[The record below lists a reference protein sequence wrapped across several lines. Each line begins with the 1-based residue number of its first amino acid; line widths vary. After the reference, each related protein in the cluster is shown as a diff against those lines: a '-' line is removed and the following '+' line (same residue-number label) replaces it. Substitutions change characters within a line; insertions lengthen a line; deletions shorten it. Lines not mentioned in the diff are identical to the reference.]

1 MRKQL
6 LFPLSVA
13 ALALAP
19 AALPSAAADT
29 DGEASA
35 TKTVRVGDNF
45 FRKSSIAIQR
55 GDTVRWVWVGSL
67 PHNVTV
73 NGGPRRFSS
82 ATKRSGAYR
91 KRLRARGTYRYLCT
105 VHPTEMRGRV
115 VVR

>member
-6 LFPLSVA
+6 LVPVSVA

-29 DGEASA
+29 EGEASA
-35 TKTVRVGDNF
+35 TKRVRVGDNF

-55 GDTVRWVWVGSL
+55 GDSVRWVWVGSL
-67 PHNVTV
+67 EHNVTV
-73 NGGPRRFSS
+73 TRGPRRFSS
-82 ATKRSGAYR
+82 ATKSSGVYR
-91 KRLRARGTYRYLCT
+91 KRLRARGTYRYVCT
-105 VHPTEMRGRV
+105 VHPSNMRGRV